1 MEDLEKLAFMS
12 GVLADLAKK
21 ASESDDMQLVT
32 SALELFLIFK
42 VGDKLEDKKAL
53 LPVEKLAMQQ
63 QILFKEYLNG
73 AEKKE
78 WNGQLIS
85 AELTERFE
93 LDSAKLL
100 DYFVGQGNMTEAEM
114 KSLLYSHKFVG
125 GKPKLKKLK

>member
-1 MEDLEKLAFMS
+1 
-12 GVLADLAKK
+12 
-21 ASESDDMQLVT
+21 
-32 SALELFLIFK
+32 
-42 VGDKLEDKKAL
+42 
-53 LPVEKLAMQQ
+53 MQQ